1 MRIEIENYVITSDEY
16 QFTLSSKNVFGKD
29 SKYAGTTYE
38 KAVGYFPKLSQVI
51 SALIMRSVMKSDIE
65 SLQAM
70 QQHITRVS
78 LACEKALND
87 FTSEPAND
95 EVA

>member
-16 QFTLSSKNVFGKD
+16 QFTLSQKNVFGKD
-29 SKYAGTTYE
+29 SKYAGQEYE
-38 KAVGYFPKLSQVI
+38 KAIGYYQKLSQVI
-51 SALIMRSVMKSDIE
+51 TALIMRGVMKSDIE

-87 FTSEPAND
+87 FTSESAND

>member
-16 QFTLSSKNVFGKD
+16 QFTISSKNVFGKD
-29 SKYAGTTYE
+29 SKYAGQTYE
-38 KAVGYFPKLSQVI
+38 KAVGYYPKLSQLI
-51 SALIMRSVMKSDIE
+51 TALIMRDVMKSEIE

-70 QQHITRVS
+70 QQHITRFS
-78 LACEKALND
+78 LACEKALKD
-87 FTSEPAND
+87 FTSEPVND

>member
-16 QFTLSSKNVFGKD
+16 QFTLSQKNVFGKD
-29 SKYAGTTYE
+29 SKYAGQTYE
-38 KAVGYFPKLSQVI
+38 KSVGYYSKLSQVI

-70 QQHITRVS
+70 QQHITRVNRQRYHERN
-78 LACEKALND
+78 LLKY
-87 FTSEPAND
+87 PRIYYRG
-95 EVA
+95 

>member
-1 MRIEIENYVITSDEY
+1 MHIRIEGYVITSNENE
-16 QFTLSSKNVFGKD
+16 FVLNTVNVFGKD
-29 SKYAGTTYE
+29 SKNAGETYL
-38 KAVGYFPKLSQVI
+38 KVIGYYPMLNQLI
-51 SALIMRSVMKSDIE
+51 TALIMRSLKLSEVE

>member
-16 QFTLSSKNVFGKD
+16 QFTLSSKNVFGND
-29 SKYAGTTYE
+29 SKHAGQTYE
-38 KAVGYFPKLSQVI
+38 KTVGYYPKLSQLI
-51 SALIMRSVMKSDIE
+51 TALIMRSVMKSEID

-70 QQHITRVS
+70 QQHINRVS
-78 LACEKALND
+78 LACEKALKD
-87 FTSEPAND
+87 FTSEPVND

>member
-1 MRIEIENYVITSDEY
+1 MRIEIENYIITSDEY
-16 QFTLSSKNVFGKD
+16 QFTLSSKNVFGRE
-29 SKYAGTTYE
+29 SKRAGQTYE
-38 KAVGYFPKLSQVI
+38 KTVGYYPKLNQVI
-51 SALIMRSVMKSDIE
+51 TALIMRGVMKSDIE

-78 LACEKALND
+78 LACEKALKD
-87 FTSEPAND
+87 YTSEPVNN

>member
-16 QFTLSSKNVFGKD
+16 QFTISSKNVFGKD
-29 SKYAGTTYE
+29 SKYAGQTYE
-38 KAVGYFPKLSQVI
+38 KAVGYYPKLSQLI
-51 SALIMRSVMKSDIE
+51 TALIMRDVMKSEIE

-70 QQHITRVS
+70 QQHITRVG
-78 LACEKALND
+78 LACEKALKD
-87 FTSEPAND
+87 FTSEPVND

>member
-16 QFTLSSKNVFGKD
+16 QFTLCSKNVFGKD
-29 SKYAGTTYE
+29 SKYAGQTYE
-38 KAVGYFPKLSQVI
+38 KAVGYYPKLSQLI
-51 SALIMRSVMKSDIE
+51 AALIMRGAMKSDIE

-78 LACEKALND
+78 LACEKALKD
-87 FTSEPAND
+87 FKSEPVND

>member
-16 QFTLSSKNVFGKD
+16 QFTLCSKNVFGKD
-29 SKYAGTTYE
+29 SKYAGQTYE
-38 KAVGYFPKLSQVI
+38 KAVGYYPKLSQLI
-51 SALIMRSVMKSDIE
+51 AALIMRGAMKSDIE

-70 QQHITRVS
+70 QQHIARVS
-78 LACEKALND
+78 LACEKALKD
-87 FTSEPAND
+87 FTSEPVND